1 MYPHALLYIRNKKS
15 VYNKETYPKK
25 PALGTGN
32 GLSEGAGNQ
41 FKDSVDGLCLHLTD
55 HAWFYGFLNQL
66 VVPTGTQNTDQSTQR
81 ITILHVITVFIHV
94 SERYST

>member
-66 VVPTGTQNTDQSTQR
+66 VVPTGTQNTDQSTQE
-81 ITILHVITVFIHV
+81 LQ
-94 SERYST
+94 YYMQ